1 VDTVALVTSSWRYLP
16 EPARAVATT
25 VTDAV
30 AAACERDPDGY
41 REVAARL
48 AALNSEQV
56 AVVVGAVVRSLLE
69 ELHPDGLDGDDLRAV
84 LERCVRSTLDWLP
97 SVDVDVLV
105 VLLTGALGVH
115 QSEAEARVLAPLDV
129 ALHAPLLLADLLS
142 VAGRPLAGY
151 LTAALAEVARAETV
165 EMP

>member
-1 VDTVALVTSSWRYLP
+1 MTTSSWRSLP
-16 EPARAVATT
+16 EPARVIAST
-25 VTDAV
+25 VTDA
-30 AAACERDPDGY
+30 AAAAGARDLDAYQDVG
-41 REVAARL
+41 ARL

-84 LERCVRSTLDWLP
+84 LERCVRSAAGWLP
-97 SVDVDVLV
+97 QVDVDVLV

-115 QSEAEARVLAPLDV
+115 QPEAEPRILAPLDV
-129 ALHAPLLLADLLS
+129 ALHAPLLLVDLLGVS
-142 VAGRPLAGY
+142 GRPLAGY

-165 EMP
+165 ELP